1 MVATAQPQPIG
12 QLSPAG
18 GRRRNRRALHPL
30 PMRKSA
36 HRNQTSFVCFAL
48 FAISEDYE
56 RMGRESMPILAQSGF
71 QFTNEREYYNS
82 DHAFIAGKKA
92 AEQVMVLREEPD
104 TMMLTAK

>member
-48 FAISEDYE
+48 LAISEDYE
-56 RMGRESMPILAQSGF
+56 RMRRESMPIDRKQ
-71 QFTNEREYYNS
+71 RE
-82 DHAFIAGKKA
+82 
-92 AEQVMVLREEPD
+92 M
-104 TMMLTAK
+104 